1 MRLRDLYEQYSNRV
15 QFLVIYIRE
24 AHPTDGW
31 YMGKHDVSDPT
42 TIEERRR
49 VAGTCDDAMK
59 HGIQTY
65 VDEMDDTVMKA
76 YAAWPD
82 RLYLV
87 GLDGRVAYA
96 GGIGPFGFRPARLRK
111 AIDRLLARPGRCG
124 SSVDG

>member
-1 MRLRDLYEQYSNRV
+1 MRLRDLYEQYSDSV
-15 QFLVIYIRE
+15 EFLMIYIRE

-42 TIEERRR
+42 TIEERRL
-49 VAGTCDDAMK
+49 VAGTCETAMQ

-65 VDEMDDTVMKA
+65 VDEMDDAVMKA

-96 GGIGPFGFRPARLRK
+96 SGVGPFGFRPARLGK
-111 AIDRLLARPGRCG
+111 AIDRLLARPGRRE
-124 SSVDG
+124 SSAAG